1 MIRLTIGALA
11 AALATIVVVPGDHPV
26 RTLDARS
33 MTTGDRAA
41 VGPPW
46 ISIEYPVNPHDA
58 TTRDAFLLV
67 HAFHH
72 GTPMQFPVTGTAEG
86 LVNGQR
92 RSVSLELTRT
102 SRPGVYAL
110 RKQWASEGV
119 WTLVIT
125 VRQGETESAGASAVV
140 DLAPSGEIASVKVPT
155 RRQGQWLIPEPVQLS
170 AIDASLRQR
179 ATALARR

>member
-1 MIRLTIGALA
+1 MIRLSIGALA
-11 AALATIVVVPGDHPV
+11 AALATATIVPVEHPTPAPNAIEAV
-26 RTLDARS
+26 FE
-33 MTTGDRAA
+33 GRA
-41 VGPPW
+41 VKGPPW

-86 LVNGQR
+86 LVAGQR
-92 RSVSLELTRT
+92 RSVSLELART

-110 RKQWASEGV
+110 RKQWPAEGI

-125 VRQGETESAGASAVV
+125 VRQGDQESATASAVV
-140 DLAPSGEIASVKVPT
+140 DLSPSGGIASVHVPS
-155 RRQGQWLIPEPVQLS
+155 RRQGQWLIPEPVQL
-170 AIDASLRQR
+170 ATIDAGLRQR
-179 ATALARR
+179 AAALARR